1 MKKYYCSESELF
13 DSLGEEGKEWEYVD
27 SVEGCL
33 QDNFI
38 IGTNKNTIFV
48 FEHYLNCWASDLEVC
63 IATNKKELDELY
75 DRFENLKSECEEE

>member
-48 FEHYLNCWASDLEVC
+48 HLKSKMFKLVF
-63 IATNKKELDELY
+63 ATN
-75 DRFENLKSECEEE
+75 F